1 MHEMSIAPAI
11 LDLARRHVPKGAA
24 LRTVRVCAGPL
35 RAIDQQSMQ
44 WAWQALMEEQSA
56 GPITLELTIL
66 PWNLRCTT
74 CGAEWESVDAIGRC
88 SCGST
93 EVLPT
98 GSDRLQLVS
107 IEVDDVETPMSLH
120 EGSSPCRSR

>member
-11 LDLARRHVPKGAA
+11 LDLARQHVPKGAA

-35 RAIDQQSMQ
+35 RAIDEQSMQ
-44 WAWQALMEEQSA
+44 WAWQALMDEQSA
-56 GPITLELTIL
+56 GPIALELTIL
-66 PWNLRCTT
+66 PWKMRCSE
-74 CGAEWESVDAIGRC
+74 CGAEWESAEAAWRC

-93 EVLPT
+93 EVRPS

-107 IEVDDVETPMSLH
+107 IEVDDVETPML
-120 EGSSPCRSR
+120 ERSSSCRSR

>member
-24 LRTVRVCAGPL
+24 LRIVRVCAGPL
-35 RAIDQQSMQ
+35 RAIDRESMQ

-56 GPITLELTIL
+56 GPIALELKIL
-66 PWNLRCTT
+66 PWNMRCTE
-74 CGAEWESVDAIGRC
+74 CGAEWESAEAAWRC

-93 EVLPT
+93 EVRPT

-107 IEVDDVETPMSLH
+107 IEVDDVQTPIPTH
-120 EGSSPCRSR
+120 ERSSSCRSR